1 MEVLPEPAAG
11 NEQAPGGLKAKA
23 STLVRNGIRY
33 LLHLAAIYAIVS
45 FVTIRLAGLM
55 HGTILPFLQQ
65 RPPSVSV
72 FQFAFSHLFAF
83 SFLPGLIFAFLYAEW
98 WYRHRV
104 AVFVWIVP
112 VAVLFYKFATFPTTI
127 FQNHFAA
134 AFHEYFGGG
143 FVIPEFHSY
152 HSYQELF
159 QLAALNPD
167 VMRGMEQFGYTAPAY
182 VAIGYSIGTWIAIRF
197 RIPKLEAGLRHIK
210 PSLLPPKID

>member
-1 MEVLPEPAAG
+1 
-11 NEQAPGGLKAKA
+11 LKAKA
-23 STLVRNGIRY
+23 SSLVRNGIRY
-33 LLHLAAIYAIVS
+33 GLHLAAVYAIVR
-45 FVTIRLAGLM
+45 FVTIWLAGLT

-65 RPPSVSV
+65 RPPSGSV

-83 SFLPGLIFAFLYAEW
+83 SFLPALIFGFLYAEW

-112 VAVLFYKFATFPTTI
+112 VAVLSYKFAIFPTTI

-143 FVIPEFHSY
+143 FVIPEFHY
-152 HSYQELF
+152 HNYQELF
-159 QLAALNPD
+159 QLVAPNPD
-167 VMRGMEQFGYTAPAY
+167 VMRGLEQFGYTAPAY
-182 VAIGYSIGTWIAIRF
+182 VAIGYSIGTWMAIRF